1 MATSEQVDAILR
13 DDYKEYWD
21 QLNNA
26 AWLLAQIETKR
37 DTVDGRLARHSI
49 HTGRSG
55 GIGARREGVALP
67 AADQQRHST
76 VPIPVRWNT
85 ARIQLTVQL
94 MKMATGN
101 PGAFVNALE
110 NEMGGIKRDAMRDIN
125 RQLFGTSNGVMAT
138 CGTTSASATIQLL
151 ATTPESAMYH
161 FYVGRVI
168 DVGTVASPQTVASNR
183 TITAVDIDNRTIT
196 VSGATMS
203 TTSSTRPAGPSPG
216 RSTTIVSGFSW

>member
-13 DDYKEYWD
+13 DDYKEYWE

-37 DTVDGRLARHSI
+37 DTVDGR
-49 HTGRSG
+49 TGPPRRST
-55 GIGARREGVALP
+55 P
-67 AADQQRHST
+67 AAPVLSVVAVKASPCPPPASQRHNT

-110 NEMGGIKRDAMRDIN
+110 IRDGRHQEETRCA
-125 RQLFGTSNGVMAT
+125 TSTAS
-138 CGTTSASATIQLL
+138 CSAL
-151 ATTPESAMYH
+151 
-161 FYVGRVI
+161 R
-168 DVGTVASPQTVASNR
+168 TV
-183 TITAVDIDNRTIT
+183 
-196 VSGATMS
+196 
-203 TTSSTRPAGPSPG
+203 
-216 RSTTIVSGFSW
+216 